1 MTSMTPGW
9 PQMTPYV
16 PLKSQKWLVY
26 PPSFKYISPFILMTS
41 DHDPWMTSDDP
52 KSTSKKSQ
60 SGWCLYTHQV
70 SSPYMTL
77 NTNMTSD
84 DPRMTSDDPG
94 CTFGKFDSGW
104 RLHPLSFKSIL
115 ALYTKY
121 DLRWPQDDLRW
132 PQNLINPSG
141 CEDAHT
147 DQVPSSYVLW
157 TWDIVFT
164 RLFQKMNKLW
174 KLAT

>member
-1 MTSMTPGW
+1 MT
-9 PQMTPYV
+9 QKV
-16 PLKSQKWLVY
+16 PLKKSSL
-26 PPSFKYISPFILMTS
+26 
-41 DHDPWMTSDDP
+41 DDA
-52 KSTSKKSQ
+52 
-60 SGWCLYTHQV
+60 YTHQV

-121 DLRWPQDDLRW
+121 DFRWPQDDLRW

-164 RLFQKMNKLW
+164 RLFQKMNKWVQYRWDSASLLPNCQKISGTIIQARSELSNW
-174 KLAT
+174 THFK